1 MTQSIIVYRNPMEQA
16 FWEGGYLIPI
26 FGGCS
31 VGLLA
36 FALTYKITD
45 KLLSRFRK
53 NLSWHRQN
61 VYATNTASV
70 VGLAAGISTMLY
82 LLN

>member
-1 MTQSIIVYRNPMEQA
+1 MEQA

-45 KLLSRFRK
+45 KIIGRFF
-53 NLSWHRQN
+53 HRVGWREQN
-61 VYATNTASV
+61 AYATNTASV
-70 VGLAAGISTMLY
+70 VGLIAGFSTMLY